1 MVETDRLDGMSSHSP
16 THTQTSGHRGV
27 CMTTLDQT
35 LDGPLLRRLSQKSE
49 MPVNVNFFGK
59 STLYVP
65 R

>member
-16 THTQTSGHRGV
+16 THTQTPGTEV
-27 CMTTLDQT
+27 YVYFTTLDQT
-35 LDGPLLRRLSQKSE
+35 DHFYDRYHKKSE
-49 MPVNVNFFGK
+49 LPVNVNFFGK